1 MILASTCMF
10 GFVCLVFKSTRLVGV
25 VTLSLMT
32 YQNPLLLILLSA
44 LMGTYLYFKYSKS
57 SGEST

>member
-1 MILASTCMF
+1 MF

-32 YQNPLLLILLSA
+32 YQNPLLLILLLA